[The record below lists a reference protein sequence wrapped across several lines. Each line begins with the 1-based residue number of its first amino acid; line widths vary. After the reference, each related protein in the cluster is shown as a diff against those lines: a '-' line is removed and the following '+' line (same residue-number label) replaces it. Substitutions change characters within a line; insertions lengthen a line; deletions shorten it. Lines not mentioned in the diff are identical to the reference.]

1 MKFRVLTSLN
11 DSPPVAY
18 SRMTGGSKQPNG
30 VSTMYAITGI
40 TGKVGGAA
48 ARALLAADQP
58 VRAVLRNR
66 DKAKYWA
73 SLGCEVI
80 LAEME
85 DAQALTAAFRGARG
99 VFILP
104 PSNFDPKPG
113 FPEFEGGSATRVQ
126 GSVSLNDVLGML
138 VAEANT
144 TLCQAS

>member
-1 MKFRVLTSLN
+1 
-11 DSPPVAY
+11 
-18 SRMTGGSKQPNG
+18 
-30 VSTMYAITGI
+30 MYAITGI

-66 DKAKYWA
+66 DKAKYW
-73 SLGCEVI
+73 SNLGCEVI

-113 FPEFEGGSATRVQ
+113 FPEARTVISAVTGSPAPVASPLPKSGRMSGFLLLQVLVQ
-126 GSVSLNDVLGML
+126 
-138 VAEANT
+138 
-144 TLCQAS
+144 C